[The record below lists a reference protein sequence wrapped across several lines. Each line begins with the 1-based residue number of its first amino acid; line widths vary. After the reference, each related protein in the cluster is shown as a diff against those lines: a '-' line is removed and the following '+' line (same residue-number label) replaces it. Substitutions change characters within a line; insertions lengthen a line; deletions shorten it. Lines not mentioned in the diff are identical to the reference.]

1 MKSIKYIVLGL
12 LASLSVSSCSFLDME
27 PQDFV
32 QPKNYYKTK
41 EDFNTAL
48 MGVYQVMTNAKLY
61 GTYIPGRLGLM
72 ADLGY
77 STFVNG
83 KNCVTDYNVVAS
95 DVHVRDYWRNF
106 YQGIGRANMLLE
118 AVDALDPQ
126 AEIEGLDEIVGQAR
140 FLRAFYYFMLVIRFG
155 DIPLVLITPDSDLS
169 EQSTMIPQTPAPDIY
184 RWIIKEMRE
193 AAPMVRTAEQAGY
206 GGVVNQSAVYGILAR
221 VCLYAAGKPYQM
233 EGMYALSASFA
244 RKVIETKFH
253 ELNPSYDNIFYNLVR
268 DVYDIKECIFEVEFW
283 GDGTGLY
290 GSVDSQIPICMGV
303 AHDPNPASPTGYI
316 TGGVR
321 CTDVVFE
328 YFDQENDKRFGRT
341 VNLFTYN
348 ANGEYVKP
356 VTPGSTVLNR
366 FCSKFRR
373 HEEVNQSPNK
383 SRYATPCNWP
393 VLRYAEV
400 LLTYAEA
407 VACDPENNSEMD
419 LAFAYECMNMVRRR
433 GYEVPI
439 REKNEDV
446 DFPVLSKENLAM
458 EIRGERVRELAYE
471 MLRKDDLIRWG
482 IFYEQMQYQ
491 YQMLPPNNGSFY
503 TYAKAYFGNVQQR
516 DVLWPI
522 PSYELVVNRKL
533 KQNPGW

>member
-1 MKSIKYIVLGL
+1 MSHTSI
-12 LASLSVSSCSFLDME
+12 S
-27 PQDFV
+27 
-32 QPKNYYKTK
+32 
-41 EDFNTAL
+41 
-48 MGVYQVMTNAKLY
+48 
-61 GTYIPGRLGLM
+61 
-72 ADLGY
+72 
-77 STFVNG
+77 
-83 KNCVTDYNVVAS
+83 
-95 DVHVRDYWRNF
+95 
-106 YQGIGRANMLLE
+106 
-118 AVDALDPQ
+118 
-126 AEIEGLDEIVGQAR
+126 EIEGLDEIVRQAR

-290 GSVDSQIPICMGV
+290 GSLDSQIPIGMGV

-373 HEEVNQSPNK
+373 HEEVNQNPNK

-439 REKNEDV
+439 R
-446 DFPVLSKENLAM
+446 
-458 EIRGERVRELAYE
+458 
-471 MLRKDDLIRWG
+471 
-482 IFYEQMQYQ
+482 
-491 YQMLPPNNGSFY
+491 
-503 TYAKAYFGNVQQR
+503 
-516 DVLWPI
+516 
-522 PSYELVVNRKL
+522 
-533 KQNPGW
+533 